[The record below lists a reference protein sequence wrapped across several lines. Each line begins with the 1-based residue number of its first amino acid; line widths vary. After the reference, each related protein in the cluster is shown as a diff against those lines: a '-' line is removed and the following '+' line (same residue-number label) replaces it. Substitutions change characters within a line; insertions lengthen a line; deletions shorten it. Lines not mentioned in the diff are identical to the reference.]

1 MQKVEANRTGTSF
14 GKTRPNHSNYE
25 KMRPAQSAPN
35 GVTRLQRQASAAAT
49 KNYQS
54 NLEVIYEQKRS
65 NQPTL
70 KNFKSELSDNFTNP
84 DKVNFYQN
92 VYKK

>member
-35 GVTRLQRQASAAAT
+35 GVTRL
-49 KNYQS
+49 
-54 NLEVIYEQKRS
+54 
-65 NQPTL
+65 
-70 KNFKSELSDNFTNP
+70 
-84 DKVNFYQN
+84 
-92 VYKK
+92 